1 MEHTSQYGIMS
12 DSKRQCTGFSYS
24 QNAPTETSANHVV
37 AEREMS
43 AAAKRDQNRERK
55 DSISHAEEHTV
66 AGPRPGYEEG
76 EGEGESSAR
85 HESHQ
90 ETADENKADT
100 TNIYHAVIDTDDTNT
115 DSNHEQLVT
124 ASEENDTDTDTDS
137 DATSTSTSSSDFDD
151 ADAERIRTDT
161 RIVGV
166 WEPLMQSEIKQL
178 RIKLCRKRRYR
189 AKPKGAS
196 IPPNLKPPFKRRP
209 SPLRMETR
217 TVEAPFSPRVVHY
230 VESRTAKQVEHT
242 SQGKGIQV
250 YMKGPVD
257 PSRLNRLFE
266 VAVAFTESI
275 SEASLAQALRA
286 AAKSFK
292 VILPPSSTALQAKKE
307 GAKPTLVLHIYK
319 SRTVPDRPEIVF
331 HQQKSGKRCVWILT
345 LLVSKDVEAEEGG
358 GSNLVKKRAR
368 SEGPRFRDGIR
379 KKRVNSI

>member
-24 QNAPTETSANHVV
+24 RNAPTETSANQVV
-37 AEREMS
+37 TEREMS

-90 ETADENKADT
+90 ETADENEADT

-124 ASEENDTDTDTDS
+124 ASEENDIDTDTDS

-178 RIKLCRKRRYR
+178 RLKLWRKRCHR

-196 IPPNLKPPFKRRP
+196 IPPNLKPPFKRRL

-217 TVEAPFSPRVVHY
+217 IVGAPFCPKVALY
-230 VESRTAKQVEHT
+230 VESTTARQL
-242 SQGKGIQV
+242 SQGKGNQV
-250 YMKGPVD
+250 YMKGPAD

-266 VAVAFTESI
+266 VAVAFAESI

-292 VILPPSSTALQAKKE
+292 AILPPSSTALQAKKE
-307 GAKPTLVLHIYK
+307 APKPTLVLQIYK
-319 SRTVPDRPEIVF
+319 SRTVPDKPEIVF
-331 HQQKSGKRCVWILT
+331 HQQKSGKRCVWIVT
-345 LLVSKDVEAEEGG
+345 LLVCKNEEAEEEGCE
-358 GSNLVKKRAR
+358 KRAR

-379 KKRVNSI
+379 KKRTNSI

>member
-24 QNAPTETSANHVV
+24 RNAPTETSANQVV
-37 AEREMS
+37 TEREMS

-90 ETADENKADT
+90 ETADENEADT

-151 ADAERIRTDT
+151 ADAERIRTET

-217 TVEAPFSPRVVHY
+217 TVEAPFSPRVAHY

-275 SEASLAQALRA
+275 SEASVAQALRA

-292 VILPPSSTALQAKKE
+292 AILPPSSTALQAKKE
-307 GAKPTLVLHIYK
+307 GAKPTLVLQIYK
-319 SRTVPDRPEIVF
+319 SRTVPDKPEIVF
-331 HQQKSGKRCVWILT
+331 HQQKRGKGCVWIVT
-345 LLVSKDVEAEEGG
+345 LLVSKNEEADEGDR
-358 GSNLVKKRAR
+358 NLEKKRAR
-368 SEGPRFRDGIR
+368 SEGPRVRDGIR